1 MAGLE
6 GEAPQL
12 ELVTP
17 QSDIESLP
25 SEPVTSQADIE
36 ASPSEPGSRFDIESS
51 QPGEPISQWGR
62 RGPVAVK
69 STAVVRP
76 VRPWVRQPYYGAVF
90 DGVTLGTVIAAAAVP
105 TPPSFDLC
113 WYWSNSS
120 KTRSYWDFCQ

>member
-36 ASPSEPGSRFDIESS
+36 ASPSEPVRSRFDIESS
-51 QPGEPISQWGR
+51 QPGEPISQW
-62 RGPVAVK
+62 A
-69 STAVVRP
+69 
-76 VRPWVRQPYYGAVF
+76 GAA
-90 DGVTLGTVIAAAAVP
+90 LWP
-105 TPPSFDLC
+105 
-113 WYWSNSS
+113 
-120 KTRSYWDFCQ
+120 